1 MTDTPKDHPESA
13 PQHKK
18 GRGRPKHD
26 EACRD
31 LLDRISNERILV
43 HESGKAISVT
53 KRRVWVRNV
62 VDRGI
67 AGDPE
72 CEKILIRFEP
82 PDLAPPSGSL
92 HIIDVDSD
100 DEIPARRREFLRRQ
114 RARAKTPARSPVR
127 FGRGR
132 PRNDAPFAEL
142 VTREL
147 NRRITVQDNGETLT
161 MTKREAWMRRLY
173 NDAIDGNARA
183 LRTYMKLV
191 KPTEPP
197 PKDSFLYIV
206 GGR

>member
-1 MTDTPKDHPESA
+1 MTDTPENHPECGK
-13 PQHKK
+13 QHKK
-18 GRGRPKHD
+18 GRGRPKYD

-43 HESGKAISVT
+43 QENGKAISVT

-72 CEKILIRFEP
+72 CEKILIRFEQ
-82 PDLAPPSGSL
+82 PDLTPPSGSL
-92 HIIDVDSD
+92 HIIDVDSE

-114 RARAKTPARSPVR
+114 RDQAKTRARSPAR

-142 VTREL
+142 VAREL
-147 NRRITVQDNGETLT
+147 NRRITLQDNGKTLT

-173 NDAIDGNARA
+173 NDAINGTAGA
-183 LRTYMKLV
+183 LRTYMKLA

-197 PKDSFLYIV
+197 PEDSFLFMT